1 MSADQS
7 FINYF
12 IKLRTSADS
21 LLKGNQTIISVTFSP
36 FSQHGNVAAQI
47 HTRLL
52 TEYRKGPLSVRNE
65 LRRTVSSRDTRYDMI
80 TIDKQNFKQDYLFS
94 TENGPVETDFS
105 VAVTLKGILN
115 EVAPTSRWIR
125 DLPNVTTEK
134 PIQITEITLDDNI
147 RLILEDNVNIPQR
160 YSVRAESTNLE
171 TNAITGLLRSYCIFH
186 ETGYAYTKSQYTS
199 VIGTFLGTLGIRVPQ
214 TEDKIPYVP
223 SSIFYH
229 ARDMIYGDFLDG
241 GLLEDVRVGY
251 KTDGFRRALFVDAK
265 GIWLLYANSASLVS
279 IKSSSVLPVGTIL
292 DGEYVPSYR
301 HKAEITETFAPSSVE
316 FHYVAYDVMIFGTN
330 NTLRRLTH
338 VERMMLL
345 PTPSTLTIMEK
356 LIVIPKKFYSFHNAD
371 DLATTITTL
380 EENIDRTPY
389 RTDGY
394 IFMSNKLDF
403 GSTPSYN
410 KPRELRYQPDI
421 LKWKELSRLT
431 VDLPVTLTT
440 SGRYIAHRDFPDVS
454 LSDLA
459 ESVPNDTIVE
469 FRIETDNDNSSEFG
483 LRLVPERIR
492 IDKYKGNSADE
503 IATIIRLHRDPITM
517 DVLRGRSLR
526 VMKKY
531 HNDEKRQLLGRV
543 ASMITDAKKLKNLV
557 EFGAGRGSTISSW
570 RNFDKIIAIEPDES
584 SLAELSRRLNTGK
597 KITPHSIWPTYDKTK
612 NVLLVC
618 CVAQDEDL
626 VHQVIDAVF
635 GMDKATVVSMFFS
648 LTFFAGDSLEAL
660 LRNIDYSLT
669 PGGLFVHATME
680 GASLARLLTTHPIV
694 DAKSTSHTL
703 YSIRLASDVS
713 LGDPPVEIFVGG
725 DGLVGEVD
733 SGVENHGMINYQRE
747 YYAFPTIIAD
757 RLFETTTTNRLGAEK
772 MLNRYE
778 RLFSG
783 LCVTGIYSGKVPLRQ
798 MTRLQENHTSDVMM
812 MGESEEI
819 ILDNE
824 DGNNVDFPVNKES
837 SLSLPT
843 LTGLQSLPL
852 VSLKRNIAPFAR
864 TGYYR
869 HATESYSLYS
879 GFYDAILGSFF
890 DPYYISP
897 RRYSEAMAHFLRRPS
912 IYNTA
917 YELRVGIMILTPY
930 NELIDQ
936 VIFPE
941 RPVIV
946 LCATIDRI
954 TGSVYY
960 EIVSR
965 AEDIHNKT
973 IYHTVFDATNEFIIG
988 IRSSIRVNLS
998 EDPWI
1003 IALPHMTVRHQSK
1016 IRGTVDTT
1024 TIASSELIDAVS
1036 LLLPDGKYSKERIAE
1051 LLSIVQLTYDTTKGV
1066 YSYTNVDANYNIFV
1080 ANIAEAVTKETFAI
1094 SWGGRRFDDAHI
1106 TLLAMMSNVAN
1117 LTFVF
1122 DADNSVW
1129 LLGES
1134 RVDQTQRSELSKYL
1148 SSLGSTRLPLDP
1160 TIVLHNKNYV
1170 VIIRSLLRRIIQ
1182 LYSTV

>member
-1 MSADQS
+1 MSADNS
-7 FINYF
+7 FVNYF
-12 IKLRTSADS
+12 IKLRTSAAT
-21 LLKGNQTIISVTFSP
+21 LLRGNQTIISVTFSP

-52 TEYRKGPLSVRNE
+52 TEYRKGLRVRNE
-65 LRRTVSSRDTRYDMI
+65 LRRTVFLRDGRYDMI
-80 TIDKQNFKQDYLFS
+80 TADKRNFKQDYLFS
-94 TENGPVETDFS
+94 TENGPVEVDFS

-115 EVAPTSRWIR
+115 EVSPKSRWIS
-125 DLPNVTTEK
+125 DLPDVATEK

-147 RLILEDNVNIPQR
+147 TLILEDNVNIPQR

-171 TNAITGLLRSYCIFH
+171 TNSIIGLLRSYCIFH
-186 ETGYAYTKSQYTS
+186 ETGYAYTKSQYTN
-199 VIGTFLGTLGIRVPQ
+199 VIYTFLGTLGIRVPQ

-223 SSIFYH
+223 SSVFYH
-229 ARDMIYGDFLDG
+229 ARDMSYGDFLDG

-251 KTDGFRRALFVDAK
+251 KTDGFRRALFIDAK
-265 GIWLLYANSASLVS
+265 GAWLLYANSASLVS
-279 IKSSSVLPVGTIL
+279 MKSSSILPVGTIL
-292 DGEYVPSYR
+292 DGEYIPSYR
-301 HKAEITETFAPSSVE
+301 HKTDITATFAPSSVE
-316 FHYVAYDVMIFGTN
+316 FHYVAYDVMTFGSN
-330 NTLRRLTH
+330 NALRRLTH

-345 PTPSTLTIMEK
+345 PTPPTPTLMEK
-356 LIVIPKKFYSFHNAD
+356 LIVIPKKFYSFYNAD
-371 DLATTITTL
+371 DLAKTITTL
-380 EENIDRTPY
+380 EENISRTPY

-403 GSTPSYN
+403 GSTPSYS

-421 LKWKELSRLT
+421 VKWKELSRLT

-440 SGRYIAHRDFPDVS
+440 SGDYNAHSDFPNVS

-459 ESVPNDTIVE
+459 ESVPDGTIVE
-469 FRIETDNDNSSEFG
+469 FRIETDKGYPTGSM

-492 IDKYKGNSADE
+492 IDKYKGNSANE
-503 IATIIRLHRDPITM
+503 ITTIIRLHNDPITM
-517 DVLRGRSLR
+517 DVLRGMSLR

-531 HNDEKRQLLGRV
+531 HNDEKRQLLRRV
-543 ASMITDAKKLKNLV
+543 LTMITDAKKPKNLV
-557 EFGAGRGSTISSW
+557 EFGAGRGSTASSW
-570 RNFDKIIAIEPDES
+570 RNFDRIIAIEPDES
-584 SLAELSRRLNTGK
+584 SLAELSRRLKSGDNP
-597 KITPHSIWPTYDKTK
+597 TPHSIWPAYDETK
-612 NVLLVC
+612 NILLVC
-618 CVAQDEDL
+618 GVAQDEDL
-626 VHQVIDAVF
+626 VHKVIDAVF

-648 LTFFAGDSLEAL
+648 LTFFAEDSLEAL
-660 LRNIDYSLT
+660 LRNIDYSLA
-669 PGGLFVHATME
+669 PGGIFVHATME
-680 GASLARLLTTHPIV
+680 GASLSRLLMTHPIV

-713 LGDPPVEIFVGG
+713 SGDPPVEIFVGG
-725 DGLVGEVD
+725 DGLVGEVE
-733 SGVENHGMINYQRE
+733 SGVDNRGMISYQRE

-757 RLFETTTTNRLGAEK
+757 RLFEVATTDRLGSEK

-783 LCVTGIYSGKVPLRQ
+783 LCVTGIYSGKVSIRPSTNLH
-798 MTRLQENHTSDVMM
+798 ENPNIEVI
-812 MGESEEI
+812 ESEEI
-819 ILDNE
+819 VIDTE
-824 DGNNVDFPVNKES
+824 DQGIDIITEEEEQSPS
-837 SLSLPT
+837 AIT

-852 VSLKRNIAPFAR
+852 VSLKRKIAPFAR

-879 GFYDAILGSFF
+879 GFYDAILATFF

-897 RRYSEAMAHFLRRPS
+897 RRYSEAMARFLGRPS
-912 IYNTA
+912 IYTTA
-917 YELRVGIMILTPY
+917 YELRVGIMILTPH

-960 EIVSR
+960 EVVSR
-965 AEDIHNKT
+965 AEDIRNKT
-973 IYHTVFDATNEFIIG
+973 IYHTVFDATNDFIIG
-988 IRSSIRVNLS
+988 IRSPIRVNLS

-1003 IALPHMTVRHQSK
+1003 ITLPHLTVRRQSK
-1016 IRGTVDTT
+1016 IRGTIDTT
-1024 TIASSELIDAVS
+1024 TIASSELIDVVS
-1036 LLLPDGKYSKERIAE
+1036 RLLPDGIYNKERIAE
-1051 LLSIVQLTYDTTKGV
+1051 LFSIVQLPYDTTNGV
-1066 YSYTNVDANYNIFV
+1066 YSFTNVAANYNIFV
-1080 ANIAEAVTKETFAI
+1080 ANLAEAVTRKIFAI

-1106 TLLAMMSNVAN
+1106 TLLAEMSNVVR

-1122 DADNSVW
+1122 DAHKTVW

-1134 RVDQTQRSELSKYL
+1134 RVDQTQRNELSEYL
-1148 SSLGSTRLPLDP
+1148 SSLGSARLPLDP
-1160 TIVLHNKNYV
+1160 AIVLHNRNYV

-1182 LYSTV
+1182 LYSMA